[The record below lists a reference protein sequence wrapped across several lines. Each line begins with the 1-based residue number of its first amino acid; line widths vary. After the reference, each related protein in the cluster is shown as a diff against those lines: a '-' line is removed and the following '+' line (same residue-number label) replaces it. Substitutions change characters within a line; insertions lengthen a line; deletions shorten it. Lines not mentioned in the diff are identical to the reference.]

1 MLLNEYWKYK
11 KNLSTKVS
19 SIQIDNIY
27 DEALASGALG
37 GKLLGSGGGGF
48 MIFYVPKNKQ
58 KKVRKKLYKLEEV
71 KFNFSDVGSSVIF
84 SNE

>member
-1 MLLNEYWKYK
+1 
-11 KNLSTKVS
+11 
-19 SIQIDNIY
+19 
-27 DEALASGALG
+27 
-37 GKLLGSGGGGF
+37 

-71 KFNFSDVGSSVIF
+71 KFNFSDVGSSVNF